1 MSEQIKKSRAEL
13 IDEKLMGLEIKD
25 GDKDYGIIVRITQ
38 TNGDFK
44 VYTNLGHSFNAG
56 LILNL
61 IALTN
66 LYEKAATKAA
76 NETDDKVTHLAPA
89 YFENARISSD
99 KIVSTPKPKAHS
111 KQMRM
116 NGTINNT
123 AKVNDEEINITS
135 YVSSGDSFP
144 EESKKEND

>member
-1 MSEQIKKSRAEL
+1 MSESNSKSKAEL
-13 IDEKLMGLEIKD
+13 IDEKLMGLEIND
-25 GDKDYGIIVRITQ
+25 GDKDYGVVVRIVQ

-44 VYTNLGHSFNAG
+44 VYTNLGYSFNAG

-61 IALTN
+61 LALSN
-66 LYEKAATKAA
+66 LHERAASNAE
-76 NETDDKVTHLAPA
+76 NEADDNVTHLPPA
-89 YFENARISSD
+89 YKSNARISSD
-99 KIVSTPKPKAHS
+99 KVVAKPRPKAHS

-123 AKVNDEEINITS
+123 AQINDEEINITS

-144 EESKKEND
+144 EENRK